1 MAKRIKLPNGFGS
14 ITKKNDSNRR
24 NPWTVRKT
32 INGKQVQIG
41 RFATYEEAIAFLAD
55 YNKNPYIYSP
65 SQVTFGELYQL
76 MKAERYPK
84 LAPATRSNY
93 EAAYKHCAALYDKR
107 FTDLRISDLQG
118 CIKAMSAAGVGYA
131 SQKKCRQLLHHVYN
145 YAVKYEFISP
155 SADITR
161 YIEIDKRRI
170 VYPKKPF
177 NVRQLN
183 RVRALIEQQHELSP
197 WAMCVVMMC
206 YSGVRPSEFI
216 AITKADVK
224 LRQRFFVV
232 RDSKTE
238 AGRNRLVPISRKT
251 LPFFDYWLT
260 LPGKTLITTSSKQL
274 TYHQFRARFDKVMT
288 AAKCKH
294 TPHECRHTCATWLDA
309 KDAND
314 VATKKILGHACQG
327 ITKGVYTHKGL
338 RDLKKAIDLL

>member
-1 MAKRIKLPNGFGS
+1 MKRIKLPNGFGS

-76 MKAERYPK
+76 MRAERYPK
-84 LAPATRSNY
+84 LASSTRSNY
-93 EAAYKHCAALYDKR
+93 EAAYKHCAALYNKR
-107 FTDLRISDLQG
+107 FADLRISDLQG

-131 SQKKCRQLLHHVYN
+131 SQKKCRQLLHHVYS

-177 NVRQLN
+177 NTRQLN
-183 RVRALIEQQHELSP
+183 RVRALIEQQHELAP

-206 YSGVRPSEFI
+206 YSGVRPSEFL

-232 RDSKTE
+232 RESKTE

-251 LPFFDYWLT
+251 LPFFEYWLA
-260 LPGKTLITTSSKQL
+260 LPGKTLITSDGKPL
-274 TYHQFRARFDKVMT
+274 TYHQFRAHFGKVMA

-294 TPHECRHTCATWLDA
+294 TPHECRHTTATNFNN
-309 KDAND
+309 KGANITS
-314 VATKKILGHACQG
+314 VKRILGHADKDV
-327 ITKGVYTHKGL
+327 TTGVYTHKDI
-338 RDLKKAIDLL
+338 RQLKKAVDLL

>member
-1 MAKRIKLPNGFGS
+1 MK
-14 ITKKNDSNRR
+14 
-24 NPWTVRKT
+24 WTVRKT

-76 MKAERYPK
+76 MRAERYPK
-84 LAPATRSNY
+84 LASSTRSNY
-93 EAAYKHCAALYDKR
+93 EAAYKHCAALYNKR
-107 FTDLRISDLQG
+107 FADLRISDLQG

-131 SQKKCRQLLHHVYN
+131 SQKKCRQLLHHVYS

-161 YIEIDKRRI
+161 YIEIEKRRI

-177 NVRQLN
+177 NTRQLN
-183 RVRALIEQQHELSP
+183 RVRALIEQQHELAP

-206 YSGVRPSEFI
+206 YSGVRPSEFL

-232 RDSKTE
+232 RESKTE

-251 LPFFDYWLT
+251 LPFFEYWLA
-260 LPGKTLITTSSKQL
+260 LPSKTLITSDGKPL
-274 TYHQFRARFDKVMT
+274 TYHQFRAHFGKVMA

-294 TPHECRHTCATWLDA
+294 TPHECRHTTATNFNN
-309 KDAND
+309 KGANITS
-314 VATKKILGHACQG
+314 VKRILGHADKDV
-327 ITKGVYTHKGL
+327 TTGVYTHKDI
-338 RDLKKAIDLL
+338 RQLKKAVDLL